1 MCVFFSFLTDG
12 EKKMYYFTPEQ
23 RKAHVTY
30 RNGQKINNY
39 DSHTAIANFY
49 GLREDDWSR
58 GEYNPYTNTL
68 VIDQQ
73 HTTWDDVK
81 VCKML
86 DAVDWRGLCGDLDG
100 ARKFIAGIKE
110 ISYMRPDGTLTETDK
125 IKVFD
130 TKNAAIISSMGNA
143 NDAAWRTAR
152 DAAVA
157 AAVGEARDAAMSEA
171 WNIAKDIVKYVVLD
185 TVSDT
190 AREAAWN
197 TAYDAVM
204 DAVLFVCVLYVCDGL
219 DIEEKHREHAKLR
232 MDVWKHG
239 YGVCCDVDGVLYCY
253 KRI

>member
-30 RNGQKINNY
+30 RDGQKINNY

-58 GEYNPYTNTL
+58 GEYNPYTDSL

-73 HTTWDDVK
+73 HTTWDDAK

-100 ARKFIAGIKE
+100 ARKFIASIKK
-110 ISYMRPDGTLTETDK
+110 IPYMRPDGTLTETDK

-130 TKNAAIISSMGNA
+130 TR
-143 NDAAWRTAR
+143 DAAW

-157 AAVGEARDAAMSEA
+157 AAMAEAWDAARNAAVAAAMAEAWDAAWAEARDAAWDVA
-171 WNIAKDIVKYVVLD
+171 WD
-185 TVSDT
+185 
-190 AREAAWN
+190 AAWDV
-197 TAYDAVM
+197 AWDAAWDVAR
-204 DAVLFVCVLYVCDGL
+204 DAALFVRVLYVCDGL
-219 DIEEKHREHAKLR
+219 DIKEKHREHAKLR

>member
-1 MCVFFSFLTDG
+1 MCMFFSFLTDG
-12 EKKMYYFTPEQ
+12 EKKIYYFTPEQ

-30 RNGQKINNY
+30 RNGQKISNY

-58 GEYNPYTNTL
+58 GEYNPYTNSL

-73 HTTWDDVK
+73 HTTWDDAK

-86 DAVDWRGLCGDLDG
+86 DAVDWHGLCGDLDG

-110 ISYMRPDGTLTETDK
+110 IPYLRPDGTLTERDK
-125 IKVFD
+125 IKLFD
-130 TKNAAIISSMGNA
+130 TRDAARISSMGSGDVVWGIARNA
-143 NDAAWRTAR
+143 AIAAAIAESRDAAMGVAWSVARDVAKDTVWNIAR
-152 DAAVA
+152 DAALDVA
-157 AAVGEARDAAMSEA
+157 
-171 WNIAKDIVKYVVLD
+171 
-185 TVSDT
+185 
-190 AREAAWN
+190 
-197 TAYDAVM
+197 M

-219 DIEEKHREHAKLR
+219 DIDEKHREHAKLR

-239 YGVCCDVDGVLYCY
+239 YGVYCDVDGVLYCY